1 MMFHVVNVLKEISK
15 SSIVIK
21 IPFYLVN
28 ITKWRVESWFTKEN
42 ELVIK
47 LEKKEI
53 PKPAAGESLV

>member
-1 MMFHVVNVLKEISK
+1 MMYHMVTALKEITK

-28 ITKWRVESWFTKEN
+28 ITKWRVESWFTKNN

-47 LEKKEI
+47 MVKKDELI
-53 PKPAAGESLV
+53 